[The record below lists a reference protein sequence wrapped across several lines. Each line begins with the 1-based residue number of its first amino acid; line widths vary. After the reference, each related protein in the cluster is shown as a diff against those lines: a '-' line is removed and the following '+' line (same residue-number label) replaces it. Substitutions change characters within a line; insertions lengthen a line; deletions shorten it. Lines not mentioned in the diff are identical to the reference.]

1 MGMKSKSNRSVSLA
15 SVIVMTALCSAFYFL
30 GMWHGVVRTENDA
43 ENLFQTVDSKAS
55 EPKEE
60 TRGSDVQR
68 SVVDIEG
75 LTLLQRMDLESEH
88 KERLMRNISQS
99 LESPGMSQA
108 IMRDQRIL
116 VSNKFSDLIDAYDFN
131 PAEKEYFLELLTAR
145 GMRQEEL
152 KIRLMTGMLTEE
164 EREHLLQEI
173 STETDALDAEI
184 DWFLN
189 NALDSQYF
197 RYYEKTG
204 HERLFVDSINKKLQ
218 QSDAAL
224 EEGVK
229 EKLVEMLY
237 EEITTYPRFTV
248 DFEKDG
254 VSVFSEYTPEK
265 IDTFLYEMQG
275 LKTPISAK
283 AAQILSPEQAEL
295 LSRAFDEYISYYEE
309 ELRTVQQLFNPM
321 Q

>member
-1 MGMKSKSNRSVSLA
+1 MKSKSNRSVSLV

-30 GMWHGVVRTENDA
+30 GMWHGVVRLENDTENPFPA
-43 ENLFQTVDSKAS
+43 EYSKTS
-55 EPKEE
+55 EPKKEPE
-60 TRGSDVQR
+60 DSDVQPW
-68 SVVDIEG
+68 VLDIEE
-75 LTLLQRMDLESEH
+75 LTRLHRGELESEH

-99 LESPGMSQA
+99 LKSPGVSQA

-116 VSNKFSDLIDAYDFN
+116 VSNTFNDLIEAYNLN
-131 PAEKEYFLELLTAR
+131 PEEKEYFLDLLTAR
-145 GMRQEEL
+145 RVLQEDL

-164 EREHLLQEI
+164 ERGLLLQEI
-173 STETDALDAEI
+173 TAETDALDAEI

-189 NALDSQYF
+189 NDLDSQYF
-197 RYYEKTG
+197 RYYERTG

-224 EEGVK
+224 EEGGK
-229 EKLVEMLY
+229 ERLVEMLY
-237 EEITTYPRFTV
+237 DEITTYPRFTV

-254 VSVFSEYTPEK
+254 VPVFSEYTPEK
-265 IDTFLYEMQG
+265 IDTFLNEMQG
-275 LKTPISAK
+275 LRTPISAR
-283 AAQILSPEQAEL
+283 ASQILPPEQAEL

-309 ELRTVQQLFNPM
+309 ELRTVQQLFNPV

>member
-1 MGMKSKSNRSVSLA
+1 MKSKNDRSVSVV

-30 GMWHGVVRTENDA
+30 GMWHGVVRTENDT
-43 ENLFQTVDSKAS
+43 ENLFQPVYFEKS
-55 EPKEE
+55 EPEE
-60 TRGSDVQR
+60 ATKDSNAQGLVA
-68 SVVDIEG
+68 DIEA
-75 LTLLQRMDLESEH
+75 LTLLERMEAESAQ

-116 VSNKFSDLIDAYDFN
+116 VSNKFNDLIEAYDLN
-131 PAEKEYFLELLTAR
+131 PAETEYFLDLLTAR
-145 GMRQEEL
+145 RMLQEDL
-152 KIRLMTGMLTEE
+152 KIRLMTGMLTED
-164 EREHLLQEI
+164 ERGLLLQEI
-173 STETDALDAEI
+173 TAETDALDAEI

-189 NALDSQYF
+189 NDLDSQYF
-197 RYYEKTG
+197 RYYERTG

-224 EEGVK
+224 DEGVK
-229 EKLVEMLY
+229 EQLVSMLY
-237 EEITTYPRFTV
+237 NEITTYQPFTV

-254 VSVFSEYTPEK
+254 LPVFSEYTPEK
-265 IDTFLYEMQG
+265 IDIFLNEMQG
-275 LKTPISAK
+275 LRAPISMR
-283 AAQILSPEQAEL
+283 AAQILPPEQAQL
-295 LSRAFDEYISYYEE
+295 LSGAFDEYVSYYEQ